1 MGEYRK
7 DELQIACRTQE
18 IAEEVVK
25 IAQLAMRK
33 VGEFHN
39 FKCVLDTEGKIGPTW
54 KECH

>member
-1 MGEYRK
+1 MGPRR
-7 DELQIACRTQE
+7 IANCVSYPGDCRRSRQ
-18 IAEEVVK
+18 

-33 VGEFHN
+33 VGEFDN

>member
-18 IAEEVVK
+18 IAERTVE

-33 VGEFHN
+33 VGEFYK